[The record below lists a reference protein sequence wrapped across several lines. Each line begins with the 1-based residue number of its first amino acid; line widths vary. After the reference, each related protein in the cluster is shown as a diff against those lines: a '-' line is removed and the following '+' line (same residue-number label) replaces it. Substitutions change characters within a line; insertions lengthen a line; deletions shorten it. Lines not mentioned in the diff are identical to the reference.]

1 MIEHISLRCRDPQ
14 KSRDFYAKALGAIG
28 YEQDWVYGDSFAF
41 VHQGHHDFWVTPGEV
56 GTPMHVAFR
65 CARRSEVNAF
75 YEAALAAGGHAHG
88 APGLRRES
96 EYGPDYYA
104 AFVLDPDGH
113 NVEAVSF
120 EHVARSRKKAAR
132 TNGAEKKRAK
142 KKRAKKKSA
151 TKKRTTKKRTTKK
164 RAAPAKRR

>member
-14 KSRDFYAKALGAIG
+14 KSRDFYEQALAPLG

-41 VHQGHHDFWVTPGEV
+41 VHGGHHDFWVTPGEV

-65 CARRSEVNAF
+65 CAKRSEVDAF
-75 YEAALAAGGHAHG
+75 YEAALAAGGRAHG

-120 EHVARSRKKAAR
+120 EHVARSRRKAAR
-132 TNGAEKKRAK
+132 TDRAK
-142 KKRAKKKSA
+142 KSAKKKSA
-151 TKKRTTKKRTTKK
+151 TKK

>member
-65 CARRSEVNAF
+65 CARRSEVDAF
-75 YEAALAAGGHAHG
+75 YEAALAAGGRAHG
-88 APGLRRES
+88 APGLRRER

-132 TNGAEKKRAK
+132 TN
-142 KKRAKKKSA
+142 RAKKKSA
-151 TKKRTTKKRTTKK
+151 TKKRTSKK